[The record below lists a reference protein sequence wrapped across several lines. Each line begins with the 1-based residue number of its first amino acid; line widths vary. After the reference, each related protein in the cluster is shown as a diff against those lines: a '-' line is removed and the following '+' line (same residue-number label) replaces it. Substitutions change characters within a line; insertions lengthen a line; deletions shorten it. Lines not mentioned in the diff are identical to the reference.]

1 MKRPK
6 SISAATEKT
15 ALTSLKQNRFLKT
28 ETFEE
33 YIQKHLNRPSGKRVI
48 FQKDPDAK
56 VRMRNTNLILAQRK
70 REMGQILTT
79 ESKMSEKSKLDV
91 IARESQKI
99 ALNQLEISKQ
109 QKLDFKI
116 GNLNLIRDRALN
128 DEEGIRFE

>member
-56 VRMRNTNLILAQRK
+56 IGMRNANLILAQRK
-70 REMGQILTT
+70 REMGKILTT
-79 ESKMSEKSKLDV
+79 ESKMSEKSKLDE

-99 ALNQLEISKQ
+99 ALN
-109 QKLDFKI
+109 
-116 GNLNLIRDRALN
+116 
-128 DEEGIRFE
+128 